1 MESTIRLRKLRR
13 KLFEYAFITHKSEH
27 KKKRIIS
34 SMILADSIFR
44 GSPVVSILNVEPK
57 KVEPQENT
65 TASKNNNNAKQR
77 GGNVL
82 RLVNSDFAI

>member
-1 MESTIRLRKLRR
+1 
-13 KLFEYAFITHKSEH
+13 
-27 KKKRIIS
+27 
-34 SMILADSIFR
+34 MILADSIFR